1 MKINLSTFVSLCIFT
16 MVICMVKFDINV
28 FVVFLAVY
36 FISSIA
42 NILLLEI
49 KAIQSFIVAL
59 FFATLCVALASALKF
74 FGGDISSHYLVIIV
88 FGLTAIKHMYH
99 NEVINQE
106 IQSNKY

>member
-1 MKINLSTFVSLCIFT
+1 
-16 MVICMVKFDINV
+16 MVICMVKFDIHS

-42 NILLLEI
+42 NILLLKI
-49 KAIQSFIVAL
+49 KAIPAFIGAL
-59 FFATLCVALASALKF
+59 FFAAFCAALATVLSF
-74 FGGDISSHYLVIIV
+74 FSGDINSHYLVIIV
-88 FGLTAIKHMYH
+88 FGLTAVKHMYH

>member
-1 MKINLSTFVSLCIFT
+1 MKINLSTFVSLCIFA
-16 MVICMVKFDINV
+16 MVICMVKFDIHS

-49 KAIQSFIVAL
+49 KAIPAFIGAL
-59 FFATLCVALASALKF
+59 FFAAFCAALASALKF

-88 FGLTAIKHMYH
+88 FGLTAVKHMYH